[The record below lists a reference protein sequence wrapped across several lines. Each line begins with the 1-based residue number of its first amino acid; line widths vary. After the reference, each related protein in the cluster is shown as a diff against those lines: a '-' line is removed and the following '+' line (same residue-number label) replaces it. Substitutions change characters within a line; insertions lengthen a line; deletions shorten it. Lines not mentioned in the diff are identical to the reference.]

1 MAIGAKIINPGEKF
15 LPQDIDKLLGKAL
28 QFEAQVFMKES
39 KGKQYFT
46 EYVAYKTGLSRG
58 QVAPE
63 INSNLIVVEFNKP
76 NSDEALSEI
85 RSHIV
90 NTMKRAKNFAGSVI
104 EKQLTEKGRLGKKEA
119 AQQQETPAEKVAETP
134 KKQESA
140 PSVSEKIE
148 DMESDLPFLHYKS
161 IT

>member
-1 MAIGAKIINPGEKF
+1 
-15 LPQDIDKLLGKAL
+15 
-28 QFEAQVFMKES
+28 MKES

-104 EKQLTEKGRLGKKEA
+104 EKQLTEKGRLGKK
-119 AQQQETPAEKVAETP
+119 
-134 KKQESA
+134 QESQKQNGVPEQKPEVPAQKA
-140 PSVSEKIE
+140 PTAQSNKIE
-148 DMESDLPFLHYKS
+148 DMLEDLPF
-161 IT
+161 